1 MRGWAGPR
9 GYALDLYN
17 DGQCPNMSHQPDQ
30 SPCNGFH
37 SKPLARGSGPPST
50 WWMLPSPC
58 PDTPPCYLL
67 AASLPLPPVR
77 EVTVPAPALRVS
89 HNVGA
94 RTGALRPGMT
104 AGTAV
109 PRNTLLHE
117 WGARLTGQALVAAQ
131 AILTLSETPPPDA
144 LLLCSR
150 ITHVAVQLV
159 KLEQPRVIRPTPPAL
174 LSAKIALRL
183 STEDQVQAQEE
194 DNSKTTG
201 HHGGALRQA
210 RPMPK

>member
-1 MRGWAGPR
+1 MRGWADPR
-9 GYALDLYN
+9 GHALDLHSDRQYP
-17 DGQCPNMSHQPDQ
+17 GMSHQPDQ

-37 SKPLARGSGPPST
+37 SKPLARGSGPPGT

-67 AASLPLPPVR
+67 AASRLLPPAR
-77 EVTVPAPALRVS
+77 EESVPAPALRDGHAVEAQRAAFR
-89 HNVGA
+89 NGII
-94 RTGALRPGMT
+94 
-104 AGTAV
+104 AGTAGA
-109 PRNTLLHE
+109 RDTLLHV
-117 WGARLTGQALVAAQ
+117 WAAKLTGLALLAVQAV
-131 AILTLSETPPPDA
+131 LTLSETPPPDA

-150 ITHVAVQLV
+150 INHVAVQLV
-159 KLEQPRVIRPTPPAL
+159 DLEQPRVIRPTPPAL

-194 DNSKTTG
+194 DNSNTTG